1 MNFNNI
7 ISLKPN
13 VSHKKKI
20 KVTTIPLELTSRFSL
35 NKLHSNYTNKMKKI
49 LQDTIQAKIHTN
61 ITYIH
66 NFPKSPQSHTSTAC
80 NYDEILP
87 TIKWESVFNLVINP
101 EQQTPEQQTPEQQTP
116 EQQNPDHNI
125 EKVGFIILR
134 HVNNS
139 VTNEYW
145 KECYRCIKQNYP
157 KNRILIIDDNSD
169 YNYISNLPLD
179 NTMVIRSEFP
189 KRGEF
194 LPYYYFLKTKF
205 CETAVIVHDSVFIKK
220 YINFN
225 VKNYRM
231 LWHFEKESISDPESF
246 HSQKNMILKM
256 DNSKLIHF
264 YNTKDTGLWEGC
276 FGAMT
281 VITYDYLKKID
292 SEFRISCLIP
302 HILCRNDRCAF
313 ERVLACLLQIN
324 YKSRSI
330 LGRIHTYCKWGLT
343 YDEYLNMQYN
353 KYLPVIKVWTG
364 R

>member
-1 MNFNNI
+1 MNFDNI
-7 ISLKPN
+7 LSLKSS
-13 VSHKKKI
+13 VSRKKKI
-20 KVTTIPLELTSRFSL
+20 KATSIPLELSTKFSL
-35 NKLHSNYTNKMKKI
+35 SKLHSNYANKMKKT
-49 LQDTIQAKIHTN
+49 LQNTIQAKINKN

-66 NFPKSPQSHTSTAC
+66 DLSESPGPREPHISTAH

-87 TIKWESVFNLVINP
+87 TIKWESTSEQIPKP
-101 EQQTPEQQTPEQQTP
+101 ENENRE
-116 EQQNPDHNI
+116 NDI
-125 EKVGFIILR
+125 EKIGFIILR

-139 VTNEYW
+139 TTNEYW
-145 KECYRCIKQNYP
+145 KECYRCIKQHYP

-179 NTMVIRSEFP
+179 NTMIIRSEFP

-194 LPYYYFLKTKF
+194 LPYYYFLKTRF
-205 CETAVIVHDSVFIKK
+205 CETAVILHDSVFIKK

-225 VKNYRM
+225 VKNYRI

-256 DNSKLIHF
+256 NNSKLIHF
-264 YNTKDTGLWEGC
+264 YNTKDTGIWQGC
-276 FGAMT
+276 FGAMS

-324 YKSRSI
+324 YKSISI
-330 LGRIHTYCKWGLT
+330 LGCIHTYCKWGLR
-343 YDEYLNMQYN
+343 YDQYLNMEYN
-353 KYLPVIKVWTG
+353 TYLPVVKVWTG

>member
-7 ISLKPN
+7 LSLKPN
-13 VSHKKKI
+13 VSNKKKI
-20 KVTTIPLELTSRFSL
+20 KVTSIPLELTSRFSL
-35 NKLHSNYTNKMKKI
+35 NKLHSNYANKMKKI
-49 LQDTIQAKIHTN
+49 LQNTIQENINKN

-66 NFPKSPQSHTSTAC
+66 DFPKSHISTAD
-80 NYDEILP
+80 NYNEILP
-87 TIKWESVFNLVINP
+87 TIKWESSSEQITNP
-101 EQQTPEQQTPEQQTP
+101 EN
-116 EQQNPDHNI
+116 QNPENENQEHNI
-125 EKVGFIILR
+125 EKIGFIILR

-139 VTNEYW
+139 ITNEYW

-194 LPYYYFLKTKF
+194 LPYYYFLKTRF
-205 CETAVIVHDSVFIKK
+205 CETAVILHDSVFIKK

-225 VKNYRM
+225 VKNYRI

-264 YNTKDTGLWEGC
+264 YNTKDTGLWQGC
-276 FGAMT
+276 FGAMS
-281 VITYDYLKKID
+281 VITYDYLKQID

-330 LGRIHTYCKWGLT
+330 LGCIHTYCKWGLT
-343 YDEYLNMQYN
+343 YDEYLTMKYN
-353 KYLPVIKVWTG
+353 KYLPVVKVWTG

>member
-20 KVTTIPLELTSRFSL
+20 NIPSIPLELSSRFSL
-35 NKLHSNYTNKMKKI
+35 NKLHSNYVNKMKKT
-49 LQDTIQAKIHTN
+49 LQNTIQANINKN

-66 NFPKSPQSHTSTAC
+66 DFPKSPGPHISTAH

-87 TIKWESVFNLVINP
+87 TIKWESTS
-101 EQQTPEQQTPEQQTP
+101 EQITNQENENRENENQE
-116 EQQNPDHNI
+116 HNI

-139 VTNEYW
+139 TTNEYW
-145 KECYRCIKQNYP
+145 KECYRCIKQHYP
-157 KNRILIIDDNSD
+157 KNRILIIDDSSD

-179 NTMVIRSEFP
+179 NTMIIRSEFP

-194 LPYYYFLKTKF
+194 LPYYYFLKTRF
-205 CETAVIVHDSVFIKK
+205 CETAVILHDSVFIKK

-225 VKNYRM
+225 VKNYRI

-256 DNSKLIHF
+256 DNSKLINF
-264 YNTKDTGLWEGC
+264 YNTKDTGLWQGC
-276 FGAMT
+276 FGAMS
-281 VITYDYLKKID
+281 VITYDYLKQID

-330 LGRIHTYCKWGLT
+330 LGCIHTYCKWGLT
-343 YDEYLNMQYN
+343 YDQYLNMKYD

>member
-1 MNFNNI
+1 MNINNI

-20 KVTTIPLELTSRFSL
+20 NIPSIPLELSSRFSL
-35 NKLHSNYTNKMKKI
+35 NKLHSNYANKMKKT
-49 LQDTIQAKIHTN
+49 LQNTIQANINKN

-66 NFPKSPQSHTSTAC
+66 DFPKSPGPHISTSD

-87 TIKWESVFNLVINP
+87 TIKWEPTS
-101 EQQTPEQQTPEQQTP
+101 EQMTNQENENRENENQE
-116 EQQNPDHNI
+116 HNI

-139 VTNEYW
+139 TTNEYW
-145 KECYRCIKQNYP
+145 KECYRCIKQHYP
-157 KNRILIIDDNSD
+157 KNRILIIDDSSD
-169 YNYISNLPLD
+169 YNYISNLPLE

-194 LPYYYFLKTKF
+194 LPYYYFLKTRF
-205 CETAVIVHDSVFIKK
+205 CETAVILHDSVFIKK

-225 VKNYRM
+225 VKNYRI

-246 HSQKNMILKM
+246 YSQKNMILKM

-264 YNTKDTGLWEGC
+264 YNTKDTGLWQGC
-276 FGAMT
+276 FGAMS
-281 VITYDYLKKID
+281 VITYDYLKQID

-330 LGRIHTYCKWGLT
+330 LGCIHTYCKWGLT
-343 YDEYLNMQYN
+343 YDQYLNMKYD